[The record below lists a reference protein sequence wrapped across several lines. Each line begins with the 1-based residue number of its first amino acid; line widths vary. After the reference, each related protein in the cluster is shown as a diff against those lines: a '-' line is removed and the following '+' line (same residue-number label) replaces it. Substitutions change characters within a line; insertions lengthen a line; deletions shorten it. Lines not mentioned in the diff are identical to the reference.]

1 MHPLWFD
8 PEVHPDKQEI
18 FITMLKEEMEGI
30 RSGEMQENTFCCQTL
45 DLSVLFTANCGLYVR
60 SERKDGKFHT
70 LPYEAR
76 ERFRAAARSCVMTA
90 FWIHSQLWR
99 NSLRRFASALQVPQT
114 EQATKMDQ
122 ICSETFCFTQERIIG
137 AIRRKTV
144 VAKRVVL
151 SQSVPT
157 AALKHGEDSNH
168 MLKGM
173 CCQC

>member
-1 MHPLWFD
+1 MLTVD
-8 PEVHPDKQEI
+8 CVSD
-18 FITMLKEEMEGI
+18 LKEKMENSTLFRLKHEKDPGLQPGQVRYDSI
-30 RSGEMQENTFCCQTL
+30 LNTL
-45 DLSVLFTANCGLYVR
+45 TAV
-60 SERKDGKFHT
+60 KK
-70 LPYEAR
+70 
-76 ERFRAAARSCVMTA
+76 
-90 FWIHSQLWR
+90 
-99 NSLRRFASALQVPQT
+99 FASALQDPQT

-144 VAKRVVL
+144 FAKRVVL